1 MILSMI
7 KLIGGY
13 DGTVLGDVLMFDPK
27 NLDWKKT
34 DTMKT
39 TRFLHAVSL
48 VNSDE
53 VIDYCN

>member
-27 NLDWKKT
+27 NLDWMKT

-53 VIDYCN
+53 VIEYCN